1 MPQEAAPLSAPSW
14 GALLRHGRL
23 AHTLLLTLGV
33 GVHAIDVFIIASVLP
48 SVVVDIGGAAFYTW
62 STMLYIVASILG
74 TACGGFVRARCDLRR
89 AYLAGT
95 LVFLTGSAGCAV
107 APSMAWLLLARAGQG
122 LGGGM
127 LIALSYGMVG
137 ELYPAE
143 LRSRAFSLISG
154 MWGTA
159 ALLGP
164 TVGGI
169 FAAIGWWRG
178 AFWVATPVI
187 MGLMGLAW
195 GTLPATAGPHVTARL
210 PWERLL
216 LLGLGVLCVAYS
228 AQVVALW
235 LRLGLIAAGG
245 VMLGLTFRIDAQALS
260 QMFPSQPLSL
270 HHPVGTAYWM
280 FFLLDVTSSQVTVF
294 IPLVVQVLHGVSP
307 LGAGYFAALRSLAW
321 TLAALGSAGLRDRWV
336 RLVLW
341 AGPLLITCSIAGQ
354 AAVVVN
360 GSPLW
365 LIIFIALHGIGIG
378 LCFAHLSSWT
388 IAAARPGEEHLT
400 ASSIAT
406 VRSLGQACG
415 AAAAGLVANAAGLA
429 QGISVATV
437 ASAATWVY
445 GLGTFVPVALT
456 VLALRLLWL
465 YRQSSL
471 PYDAQDTPQP
481 GKVAPQE

>member
-1 MPQEAAPLSAPSW
+1 M
-14 GALLRHGRL
+14 

-48 SVVVDIGGAAFYTW
+48 SVVADIGGAAFYTW
-62 STMLYIVASILG
+62 STMLYVVASILG
-74 TACGGFVRARCDLRR
+74 TACGGFTRARCDLRW
-89 AYLAGT
+89 AYIVGT

-107 APSMAWLLLARAGQG
+107 APSMAWLLLARMAQG

-137 ELYPAE
+137 ELYPAD

-178 AFWVATPVI
+178 AFWVVTPVI
-187 MGLMGLAW
+187 VGLMGLAW
-195 GTLPATAGPHVTARL
+195 GTLPATAGQDTTARL
-210 PWERLL
+210 PWGRLL
-216 LLGLGVLCVAYS
+216 LLGLGVLCVACS
-228 AQVVALW
+228 AQVMVLW
-235 LRLGLIAAGG
+235 LRLGLIVAGG
-245 VMLGLTFRIDAQALS
+245 VMLGLTFRIDARALARL
-260 QMFPSQPLSL
+260 FPSQPLSL
-270 HHPVGTAYWM
+270 HHPVGTGYWM

-294 IPLVVQVLHGVSP
+294 IPLVVQVLHDVSP
-307 LGAGYFAALRSLAW
+307 LGAGYFAALRSFAW
-321 TLAALGSAGLRDRWV
+321 TLAALGSAGLRNHWV
-336 RLVLW
+336 RLMMW
-341 AGPLLITCSIAGQ
+341 AGPLCITCSIAGQ

-360 GSPLW
+360 GSLLW
-365 LIIFIALHGIGIG
+365 LVVFIALHGIGIG
-378 LCFAHLSSWT
+378 LCFAHLSSST
-388 IAAARPGEEHLT
+388 IAAARQGEEHLT

-406 VRSLGQACG
+406 VRSLGQAFG
-415 AAAAGLVANAAGLA
+415 AATAGLVANAAGLA

-437 ASAATWVY
+437 TLAATWVY
-445 GLGTFVPVALT
+445 SLGTLVPVALT

-465 YRQSSL
+465 QRQRSR
-471 PYDAQDTPQP
+471 PDGAQDTPQP
-481 GKVAPQE
+481 GKVASQE

>member
-1 MPQEAAPLSAPSW
+1 MSTPSW
-14 GALLRHGRL
+14 GALFRHGRM

-48 SVVVDIGGAAFYTW
+48 SVVADIGGAAFYTW
-62 STMLYIVASILG
+62 STMLYVVASILG
-74 TACGGFVRARCDLRR
+74 TACSGFIRARCDLQR
-89 AYLAGT
+89 AYIAGA

-107 APSMAWLLLARAGQG
+107 APSMAWLLLARVAQG

-137 ELYPAE
+137 ELYPAA

-164 TVGGI
+164 TVGGV

-187 MGLMGLAW
+187 VGLMGLAW
-195 GTLPATAGPHVTARL
+195 CTLPATAGQSATARL

-216 LLGLGVLCVAYS
+216 LLGLGVLCVACS
-228 AQVVALW
+228 AQVVGLW
-235 LRLGLIAAGG
+235 PRLALIAAGG
-245 VMLGLTFRIDAQALS
+245 IMLGLTFRVDAQALARL
-260 QMFPSQPLSL
+260 FPSQPLSL
-270 HHPVGTAYWM
+270 HHPVGTAYWI

-307 LGAGYFAALRSLAW
+307 LGAGYVAALRSLAW

-336 RLVLW
+336 RLVMW
-341 AGPLLITCSIAGQ
+341 VGPLFITCSIAGQ

-360 GSPLW
+360 GSLLW
-365 LIIFIALHGIGIG
+365 LVVFIALHGIGIG
-378 LCFAHLSSWT
+378 LCFAHLSSWA
-388 IAAARPGEEHLT
+388 IAAARQGEEHLT

-406 VRSLGQACG
+406 VRSLGQAFG
-415 AAAAGLVANAAGLA
+415 AATAGLVANAAGLA

-445 GLGTFVPVALT
+445 GLGTLVPVVLT
-456 VLALRLLWL
+456 VLALHLLWL
-465 YRQSSL
+465 QRQTGPPHAMPHVSE
-471 PYDAQDTPQP
+471 P
-481 GKVAPQE
+481 GKVTSQE